1 MSPRVPPGYHLLHE
15 RSAGFGPN
23 HVLVVSRSRSDI
35 DIWQCATM
43 CYMQRVGIR
52 DLRQNASAVLR
63 RVAAG
68 EVVEVTDRGRAV
80 ARIVPMHE
88 ASRLEQLVAEGRAS
102 SATGDVLDVKAM
114 PRIAGKPAL
123 SKILA
128 DMRADER

>member
-1 MSPRVPPGYHLLHE
+1 M
-15 RSAGFGPN
+15 
-23 HVLVVSRSRSDI
+23 D
-35 DIWQCATM
+35 
-43 CYMQRVGIR
+43 RVGIR
-52 DLRQNASAVLR
+52 ELRQNATAVLR

-88 ASRLEQLVAEGRAS
+88 ESRLEQLLVEGRAGG
-102 SATGDVLDVKAM
+102 ATGDLLDVK
-114 PRIAGKPAL
+114 PIAPIRGKPLL

>member
-1 MSPRVPPGYHLLHE
+1 
-15 RSAGFGPN
+15 
-23 HVLVVSRSRSDI
+23 
-35 DIWQCATM
+35 M
-43 CYMQRVGIR
+43 CYMERVGIR
-52 DLRQNASAVLR
+52 ELRQNATAVLR

-88 ASRLEQLVAEGRAS
+88 ASRLAQLLAEGRAS
-102 SATGDVLDVKAM
+102 GATGDLLDIKPMAQ
-114 PRIAGKPAL
+114 IAGKPVL

>member
-1 MSPRVPPGYHLLHE
+1 
-15 RSAGFGPN
+15 
-23 HVLVVSRSRSDI
+23 
-35 DIWQCATM
+35 M
-43 CYMQRVGIR
+43 CYMNRVGIR
-52 DLRQNASAVLR
+52 QLRQNASAVLR

-88 ASRLEQLVAEGRAS
+88 ARRLDQLQAEGRAS
-102 SATGDVLDVKAM
+102 GATADLLDVKPM
-114 PRIAGKPAL
+114 RRIAGKPLL

>member
-1 MSPRVPPGYHLLHE
+1 
-15 RSAGFGPN
+15 
-23 HVLVVSRSRSDI
+23 
-35 DIWQCATM
+35 M

-102 SATGDVLDVKAM
+102 SAVKD
-114 PRIAGKPAL
+114 PG
-123 SKILA
+123 
-128 DMRADER
+128 